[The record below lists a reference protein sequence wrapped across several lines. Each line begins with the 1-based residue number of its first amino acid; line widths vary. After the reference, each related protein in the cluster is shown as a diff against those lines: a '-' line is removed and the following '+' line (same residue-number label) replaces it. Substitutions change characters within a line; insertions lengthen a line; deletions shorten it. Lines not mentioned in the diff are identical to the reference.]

1 MVGSCE
7 PEGYA
12 QCCEALATYDET
24 AHLGEIDVPVMV
36 VSGELDPAS
45 PTDAGAVVAR
55 GVRNGRQVV
64 IMNASHLAVVENPLS
79 VAAPLLSS

>member
-1 MVGSCE
+1 
-7 PEGYA
+7 
-12 QCCEALATYDET
+12 
-24 AHLGEIDVPVMV
+24 MV